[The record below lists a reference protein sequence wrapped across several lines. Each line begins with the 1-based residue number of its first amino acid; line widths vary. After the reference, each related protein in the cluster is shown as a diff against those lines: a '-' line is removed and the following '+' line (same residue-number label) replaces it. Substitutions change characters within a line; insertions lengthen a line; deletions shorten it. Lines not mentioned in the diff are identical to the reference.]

1 MITNEKV
8 KKVVKYT
15 MNILAMISAL
25 IVGLNAIDGITI
37 PNANIIV
44 SVIAVIDGV
53 AGSYLLGQKGAT
65 YLKNK
70 KEE

>member
-8 KKVVKYT
+8 KKVVKYV

-37 PNANIIV
+37 PNATIIV
-44 SVIAVIDGV
+44 ESIAVINGV
-53 AGSYLLGQKGAT
+53 AGTYLLGQKA
-65 YLKNK
+65 LS
-70 KEE
+70 KEEK

>member
-8 KKVVKYT
+8 KKIVKYA

-37 PNANIIV
+37 PNATIIV
-44 SVIAVIDGV
+44 EAIAVINGV
-53 AGSYLLGQKGAT
+53 AGTYLLGQKAI
-65 YLKNK
+65 LN
-70 KEE
+70 KEEK

>member
-8 KKVVKYT
+8 KKVVKYV

-37 PNANIIV
+37 PNATIIV
-44 SVIAVIDGV
+44 ESIAVINGV
-53 AGSYLLGQKGAT
+53 AGTYLLGQKA
-65 YLKNK
+65 LS
-70 KEE
+70 KEDK

>member
-8 KKVVKYT
+8 KKVVKYV

-37 PNANIIV
+37 PNATIIV
-44 SVIAVIDGV
+44 ESIAVINGV
-53 AGSYLLGQKGAT
+53 AGTYLVGQKA
-65 YLKNK
+65 LS
-70 KEE
+70 KEDK

>member
-8 KKVVKYT
+8 KKVVKYA

-37 PNANIIV
+37 PNATIIV
-44 SVIAVIDGV
+44 EAIAVFNGV
-53 AGSYLLGQKGAT
+53 AGTYLLGQKAI
-65 YLKNK
+65 LN
-70 KEE
+70 KEEK

>member
-8 KKVVKYT
+8 KKIVKYT

-37 PNANIIV
+37 PNATIIV
-44 SVIAVIDGV
+44 EAIAVINGV
-53 AGSYLLGQKGAT
+53 AGTYLLGQKAI
-65 YLKNK
+65 LN
-70 KEE
+70 KEEK